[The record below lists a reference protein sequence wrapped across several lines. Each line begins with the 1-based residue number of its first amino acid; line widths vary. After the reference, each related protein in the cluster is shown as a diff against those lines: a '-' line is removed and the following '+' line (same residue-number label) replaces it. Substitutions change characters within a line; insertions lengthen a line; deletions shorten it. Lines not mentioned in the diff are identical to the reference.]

1 MNCGKG
7 AFIEAV
13 QKSPPSFD
21 EILKLPRIQ
30 STETLIAEVKIS
42 QRPLFEI
49 AARSNCRRI
58 VENYVPRSFSRK

>member
-13 QKSPPSFD
+13 QKSPPSSFD

-30 STETLIAEVKIS
+30 STEILIAEVKIS
-42 QRPLFEI
+42 
-49 AARSNCRRI
+49 
-58 VENYVPRSFSRK
+58 